1 MSFTIR
7 RLTAADAA
15 AYRELRLEGLQQHPD
30 GFGSAYED
38 EADKPLSW
46 TEQRM
51 TDAAVFGGFLRHAEM
66 TTESL
71 DGAAGLIVPQG
82 AKIRH
87 KGALFGMYVR
97 PVARGTGLAAAVVQ
111 AVLDHA
117 RGVVNEIQLT
127 VSPDNEAALR
137 LYRKAGF
144 VEYAREPRALKV
156 DGKYHDSILMTLPFD
171 LNGRSIPSTD
181 STDTRPYA
189 PASSPGIRLRAG

>member
-15 AYRELRLEGLQQHPD
+15 AYRALRLEGLQQHPD

-46 TEQRM
+46 SEERLS
-51 TDAAVFGGFLRHAEM
+51 DAAVFGGFLQQEGAN
-66 TTESL
+66 TASL
-71 DGAAGLIVPQG
+71 DGTAGLVVPRG
-82 AKIRH
+82 AKVRH

-97 PVARGTGLAAAVVQ
+97 PAARGTGLAAAVVQ
-111 AVLDHA
+111 AVLEHA
-117 RGVVNEIQLT
+117 RGVVDEIQLT

-144 VEYAREPRALKV
+144 VEYAREPRALKI
-156 DGKYHDSILMTLPFD
+156 DGKYHDSVLMTLPFD
-171 LNGRSIPSTD
+171 RS
-181 STDTRPYA
+181 RK
-189 PASSPGIRLRAG
+189 G

>member
-1 MSFTIR
+1 MPFTVR

-15 AYRELRLEGLQQHPD
+15 AYRELRLEGLRQHPD

-38 EADKPLSW
+38 EVDKPASW
-46 TEQRM
+46 FGQRL
-51 TDAAVFGGFLRHAEM
+51 TDATVFGGFLKQEDSNV
-66 TTESL
+66 ESL
-71 DGAAGLIVPQG
+71 DGTAGLIVPHG
-82 AKIRH
+82 TKVKH

-111 AVLDHA
+111 AVLDYA
-117 RGVVNEIQLT
+117 RGVVEEIQLT

-156 DGKYHDSILMTLPFD
+156 DGKYHDSVLMTLPFD
-171 LNGRSIPSTD
+171 LKG
-181 STDTRPYA
+181 
-189 PASSPGIRLRAG
+189 